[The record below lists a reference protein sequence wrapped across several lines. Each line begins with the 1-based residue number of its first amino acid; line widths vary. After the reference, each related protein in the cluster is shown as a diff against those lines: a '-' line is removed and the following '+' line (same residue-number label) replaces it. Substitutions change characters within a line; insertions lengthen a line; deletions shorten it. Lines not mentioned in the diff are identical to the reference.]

1 MKKLMILFCFIFF
14 IFGCSK
20 NELDNN
26 EFKRG
31 KIKVYMDRIEKSQYT
46 KIEFKNEKYN
56 IDSVNNISIID
67 VQTTNAYFDVSAYMN
82 DLFNSKNDNFNN
94 DNIKEELY
102 LNRSDFNLK
111 NNKIY
116 INNSISNKLYYIT
129 NAPINCTL
137 TLKVVF
143 TNENFETNEFI
154 GDMNVILGKY
164 SYPYTIGKIL
174 YPIATF
180 FIIFLVFIIII
191 VSAP

>member
-1 MKKLMILFCFIFF
+1 
-14 IFGCSK
+14 
-20 NELDNN
+20 
-26 EFKRG
+26 
-31 KIKVYMDRIEKSQYT
+31 MDRIEKSKYA
-46 KIEFKNEKYN
+46 KIEFKNEEYN

-82 DLFNSKNDNFNN
+82 DLFNSKNGDFNN

-102 LNRSDFNLK
+102 LNSSDFNLK

-154 GDMNVILGKY
+154 GNMNVIVGKY
-164 SYPYTIGKIL
+164 SYPYTIGTIAF
-174 YPIATF
+174 PIATF

-191 VSAP
+191 ISAP

>member
-31 KIKVYMDRIEKSQYT
+31 KIKVYMDRIEKSKYT
-46 KIEFKNEKYN
+46 KIKFKNEEYN
-56 IDSVNNISIID
+56 IDSVSIID

-82 DLFNSKNDNFNN
+82 DLLNSKNTNFNN

-102 LNRSDFNLK
+102 LNSSDFNLK

-129 NAPINCTL
+129 NAYVNCTL
-137 TLKVVF
+137 TLKVLF

-154 GDMNVILGKY
+154 GDMNNKKKKD
-164 SYPYTIGKIL
+164 SYPSIGTIAF
-174 YPIATF
+174 PIAAF
-180 FIIFLVFIIII
+180 FIIFLVLILIM

>member
-1 MKKLMILFCFIFF
+1 MKKLMILFCFVFF

-31 KIKVYMDRIEKSQYT
+31 KIKVYMDRIEKSKYA
-46 KIEFKNEKYN
+46 KIEFKNEEYN

-82 DLFNSKNDNFNN
+82 DLFNSKNGDFNN

-102 LNRSDFNLK
+102 LNSSDFNLK

-129 NAPINCTL
+129 NAPVNCTL

-143 TNENFETNEFI
+143 TNEDFETNEFI
-154 GDMNVILGKY
+154 GNMNVIVGKY
-164 SYPYTIGKIL
+164 SYPYTIGTIAF
-174 YPIATF
+174 PIATF

-191 VSAP
+191 ISAP